1 MPGNTKWTGVL
12 LNHLLDLYERSSYFR
27 TGVYSRRI
35 LYRVSTDNEIMRQ
48 LEDPDEKNNF
58 LLAVKDLRA
67 QRILDFS
74 WLRYEEGNIIDGVWL
89 CPEEAAISRAYQMI
103 RRKPLQPFLT
113 ELDRM
118 LSDEIADLRSRET
131 SHPLQP
137 RSGILS
143 YLEEVQNQLES
154 KKKLPSVF
162 TENPELNR
170 NLLRFLRFLSE
181 NQDVQLKRVVSAGLY
196 GDSKYFEHQLKS
208 RIVRI
213 LRRIRRNGTVDEV
226 TAGEQFP
233 AANQQDG
240 ELTEEELLLAYG
252 VSRWPEVY
260 EVCGELAVRLDDG
273 TVLSFGKERYGAYLN
288 SETVRHITGADTS
301 KISNILFIENKA
313 NYVWA
318 VQRLS
323 GQKGKEGADSYTE
336 KALSKISD
344 GLLLIYHGGFFS
356 PVKGRLFRSIILS
369 ARPGIHVWHWSDI
382 DAGGFR
388 IFHRLKQEVAAQAE
402 PFLMDR
408 DTLAVFEPY
417 AMSIESESY
426 LETLSGMEQDE
437 RYREFRPVIRTMMEK
452 KIRLEQEN
460 EIL

>member
-58 LLAVKDLRA
+58 LLAVKDL
-67 QRILDFS
+67 QGQGILDFS
-74 WLRYEEGNIIDGVWL
+74 WMRYEEGNIIEAVWL
-89 CPEEAAISRAYQMI
+89 CPEETAIGRAYHLA
-103 RRKPLQPFLT
+103 RRKPLQPLLA

-118 LSDEIADLRSRET
+118 LSEQTQAMKERESAD
-131 SHPLQP
+131 P
-137 RSGILS
+137 RAQRRGVLS
-143 YLEEVQNQLES
+143 YLEEVREQLTL
-154 KKKLPSVF
+154 KKKIPVPFS
-162 TENPELNR
+162 EDQELNR
-170 NLLRFLRFLSE
+170 NLIRFLVFLAD
-181 NQDVQLKRVVSAGLY
+181 NQDVQMERILSAGVY
-196 GDSKYFEHQLKS
+196 GDSKYFERQLKPRVVS
-208 RIVRI
+208 I
-213 LRRIRRNGTVDEV
+213 LRRIRKNEETSDQKEAERW
-226 TAGEQFP
+226 A
-233 AANQQDG
+233 DG
-240 ELTEEELLLAYG
+240 DSDRTLTEEELLLAYG

-260 EVCGELAVRLDDG
+260 EVCGELTVSMDDG
-273 TVLSFGKERYGAYLN
+273 SVLSFGKERYGAYLN

-301 KISNILFIENKA
+301 KISNILFVENKA
-313 NYVWA
+313 NYIWA

-323 GQKGKEGADSYTE
+323 GQKGKEGTDHYTE
-336 KALSKISD
+336 KALSEISE

-356 PVKGRLFRSIILS
+356 PVKGRLFRSIIMS
-369 ARPGIHVWHWSDI
+369 ARPGVHVWHWSDI

-388 IFHRLKQEVAAQAE
+388 IFRRLKQEVAAQAQ

-408 DTLAVFEPY
+408 DTLAAFEPY
-417 AMSIESESY
+417 AMPIESESY
-426 LETLSGMEQDE
+426 LETLSGLEQDD
-437 RYREFRPVIRTMMEK
+437 RYREFRPLIRTMMEK